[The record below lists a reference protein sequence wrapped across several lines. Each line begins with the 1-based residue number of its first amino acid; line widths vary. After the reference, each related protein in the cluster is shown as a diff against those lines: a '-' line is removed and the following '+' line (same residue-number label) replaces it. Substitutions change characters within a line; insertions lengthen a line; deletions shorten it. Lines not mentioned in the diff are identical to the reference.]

1 MRPLRPRR
9 WPRVLTGPA
18 SDQVRRGG
26 AVALHDGGRSAARDV
41 RPRADAT
48 TGFFPRGLGWR
59 CVSLPGGARTGAG
72 WWAAFFGVGFSFL
85 LGRVCLGAADT
96 TQVIADP
103 SGLLGD
109 TAAPAALSL
118 SLSPESRASVQE
130 GTMAVVDR
138 SSGPPEQPVNLLP
151 VQWELTPT
159 GARGVMLMPRFGP
172 GARLFGVSY
181 SGKPFSAVMQ
191 VKANAGSG
199 SIEIAEQGRPVL
211 SYQYRPVEPGAVLD
225 QVAPANRIYARARS
239 DYLHPFYG
247 LHGEVLTRDWPI
259 DHPHH
264 RGIYWAWPEVEFGR
278 ERGDLHALQQV
289 FARPTGR
296 VEVESGPVFA
306 QIRAENRWWWADHEA
321 IVTEVAVIRAYRAAV
336 EGRVVDLAFQ
346 FVALKPGVTLARR
359 ETTHYGGLNVR
370 LATPRDQAIVTH
382 TDPATATPR
391 RAWSDLSGFFA
402 AQASGLTVLQ
412 SPANPEYPGD
422 WVQYPEL
429 SWCQPTFPASGT
441 RYSLRPG
448 EPLVLRFR
456 LWVHAGPR
464 GTDEWNA
471 KLWDALAAPTTPLLT
486 FGFRAPAPK
495 E

>member
-1 MRPLRPRR
+1 MRTPRSTR
-9 WPRVLTGPA
+9 
-18 SDQVRRGG
+18 
-26 AVALHDGGRSAARDV
+26 
-41 RPRADAT
+41 RPRALTGQGSQRAGRVGAVSFLDGRRYAVRDGRQRPDAVP
-48 TGFFPRGLGWR
+48 GSLPSGQSWR
-59 CVSLPGGARTGAG
+59 CVSLPGGPRTGGAG
-72 WWAAFFGVGFSFL
+72 WMAVLLGVGLTCL
-85 LGRVCLGAADT
+85 LGRVCLGAGDP
-96 TQVIADP
+96 TQVIDDR

-109 TAAPAALSL
+109 TAAPVALSL
-118 SLSPESRASVQE
+118 SLSPESRKSVQK

-138 SSGPPEQPVNLLP
+138 SPAPPETQVPLLP

-159 GARGVMLMPRFGP
+159 GARGVMLMPRLGP
-172 GARLFGVSY
+172 GSRPFGV
-181 SGKPFSAVMQ
+181 GDRGEPFPPVMQ
-191 VKANAGSG
+191 AKAKVNGGAV
-199 SIEIAEQGRPVL
+199 EISEQDRPVL
-211 SYQYRPVEPGAVLD
+211 TYQYRTVEPGALLD

-239 DYLHPFYG
+239 DYIHPLYG
-247 LHGEVLTRDWPI
+247 LHGEVLTRDWPL

-278 ERGDLHALQQV
+278 DRGDLHALQQV

-296 VEVESGPVFA
+296 IEVESGPVFA
-306 QIRAENRWWWADHEA
+306 QIRAENRWLWADHEP
-321 IVTEVAVIRAYRAAV
+321 IVTEVAVIRAYRTAV

-370 LATPRDQAIVTH
+370 LATPREQAIVTH
-382 TDPATATPR
+382 TDPAGTRR
-391 RAWSDLSGFFA
+391 RAWSDLSGLFGGA
-402 AQASGLTVLQ
+402 PSGLTLLQ
-412 SPANPEYPGD
+412 SPTNPDYPGD

-456 LWVHAGPR
+456 LWVHAGGR

-471 KLWDALAAPTTPLLT
+471 KLWDALAARTTPLLT
-486 FGFRAPAPK
+486 FGFRPAAPK